1 MKKITFLLIR
11 KFFIIIVLILIFS
24 NARAQHFSFEGGNP
38 ADPVWTL
45 YFSGATFDGQN
56 LVSGDEIAVFDGSKM
71 VGAFVLDKICT
82 PENAFSNDL
91 SAFKTL
97 TNGPGWVSGNAV
109 SFKCWD
115 ASTGI
120 ESSVCT
126 PTYTD
131 PYNDPW
137 CWTQNIFPPGD
148 GYYSVVSV
156 AFITQNIPVTG
167 ITVNPHSLGLTT
179 GETGQLTATVIPSN
193 ATNQNVTWSSDH
205 NEIASV
211 DNNGLVTAIGAG
223 TATIKATTVDGGFKD
238 SCMVTVSPLII
249 PVTGVTVSPHALTIY
264 VGQTGQVTATVVPA
278 NATNKNVTWYSQNSS
293 IANVNTTGLVTAIA
307 QGVAKVWVK
316 TEDGNFTDT
325 CTVTVANPPAP
336 VLVSATPGIGQIT
349 LTWTPIQ
356 QTKNPGRTTHF
367 NFEGGNPADPVYTLY
382 MFGAKLD
389 GADLVAGDEIGVY
402 DGAKLVGSIV
412 LSSVCSV
419 DNYSNAIPAFKT
431 LTNGPGYVPGH
442 AVSFRCWDASL
453 NLEISNFQVSY
464 MNLYDGWTQNVF
476 PDGDGIFSF
485 PVVEF
490 TSYVPTFNVYYT
502 DGTLRASNITGNTY
516 TDTGLSNGTQYCY
529 YIKQIMA
536 DGSLSAPSNSLCATT
551 LNPLPGPAGT
561 ISGLTTVCQG
571 QQGVAYSV
579 SPITNATGYVWTL
592 PAGATIATGSNTNS
606 ITVNYSNTA
615 VSGNISV
622 YGTNSYGN
630 GTPSSLTITVN
641 PLPSAA
647 GTITGTSTVCQG
659 QQGVAYSVG
668 TITGATGYV
677 WTLPTG
683 ATIATGSNTNSI
695 TVNYSNTAV
704 SGDITVYGTNT
715 CGNGTISPA
724 FAVTVNSVPSATG
737 TITGTSTV
745 CQGQQG
751 LAYSVGT
758 ITGATGY
765 VWTLPSGATIAT
777 GSNTNAITVNYSNT
791 AISGDITV
799 YGTNNCGNGTVSP
812 AFAVTVN
819 SVPSVAGTITGTST
833 ICQGQQGV
841 VYSVSPITNATG
853 YVWTLPSG
861 ATIATGN
868 NTNAITVNY
877 SNTAISGDITVYG
890 TNTCGNGTISPAF
903 AVTVNSVPSAA
914 GTITGTSTICQGQQG
929 VVYSVSP
936 ITNATGYVWTL
947 PSGATIAT
955 GNNTNAITVNYSNTA
970 ISGDITVYGTNTCG
984 NGTISPAFAVT
995 VNSVPSAAGTITG
1008 TSTICQG
1015 QQGVVYSVS
1024 PITNATG
1031 YVWTLPS
1038 GATIATGN
1046 NTNAITVNYSN
1057 TAISGNITVYGTNTC
1072 GNGTIS
1078 PAFAVTV
1085 NSVPSTAGTI
1095 TGTSTICQGQQGV
1108 AYSVG
1113 TITGATGYVWTLP
1126 SGATIATGS
1135 NTNAITVNYSN
1146 TAISGNI
1153 TVYGTNSCGNGTISP
1168 AFAVTVNSVPSA
1180 AGTIT
1185 GTSTVCQG
1193 QQGVT
1198 YSVGTITG
1206 ATGYVWTL
1214 PAGATIATG
1223 SNTNAIT
1230 VNYSNTAISGNI
1242 TVYGTNSC
1250 GNGTVSPAF
1259 AVTVNS
1265 VPAVAGTISG
1275 LTTVYQ
1281 RQNRIAYSVPLIENA
1296 TGYVWTLPTGAT
1308 IESGDNTNSIT
1319 VSFSASSVS
1328 GNISV
1333 YGTNSCGNGTSS
1345 SQAITVVP
1353 SHFAFTGGNA
1363 SDPTYTIYLPS
1374 ALLDAVDLQFGD
1386 EISVFDG
1393 TTMVGAFTLS
1403 EVLTPANQLANA
1415 MVAFSTLNTGSGYV
1429 AGDPVTFKCFDVSA
1443 GVEISNF
1450 EAAYGDPFGG
1460 AWTQPYFPSADA
1472 EYSFAS
1478 LNFHSFLTQSIN
1490 LNVAGFQYVS
1500 SYLVPQNPNMKTI
1513 CTNILN
1519 NLDYVKNNAGLM
1531 LRKIG
1536 PNWVNGIGNWNPVE
1550 SYVFKMK
1557 GQATLNIYG
1566 FKIDPLT
1573 QFNFVTG
1580 FQFVSYIHDY
1590 PMDAKVAFT
1599 SILSKLNYVKNTAG
1613 LMLRKIGPNWVNG
1626 IGNLKPGE
1634 GYIVNM
1640 KNASTFTYPL
1650 ADLTKANNE
1659 FMASQHFIFE
1669 GGDAAS
1675 PVYTVYIADAE
1686 VNGVDLQVGDEI
1698 GVFDGE
1704 TLVGSLVLT
1713 QVPTAENQ
1721 FENAIPIFTV
1731 LNSGTGYQ
1739 PGNQISFRIWKA
1751 SKNLEYEHAAF
1762 DFSNPYGDAHTSAI
1776 FPDDDAAYSIA
1787 SLKVSATDIIDYN
1800 KPVFITSAFPNPFS
1814 QHTTIEYTL
1823 RDNAMVTLLLYNSVG
1838 QKVKTLSDSRELQGK
1853 HTIELDGTTLQPGVY
1868 YLRLEAITNSD
1879 KLTDLRKIV
1888 LVK

>member
-11 KFFIIIVLILIFS
+11 KFFVIIVLMLMFS
-24 NARAQHFSFEGGNP
+24 NVRAQHFSFEGGNP

-56 LVSGDEIAVFDGSKM
+56 LVSGDEIAIFDGSKM

-82 PENAFSNDL
+82 SENAFSNDL

-131 PYNDPW
+131 PYIDPW

-167 ITVNPHSLGLTT
+167 ITVDPHSLGLTT
-179 GETGQLTATVIPSN
+179 GETGQLTATVTPSN
-193 ATNQNVTWSSDH
+193 ATNQNVTWSSNH

-223 TATIKATTVDGGFKD
+223 MATIKATTVDGGFKD

-249 PVTGVTVSPHALTIY
+249 PVTGVTVSPHTLTIY

-278 NATNKNVTWYSQNSS
+278 NATNQNVTWYSQNSS
-293 IANVNTTGLVTAIA
+293 IASINTTGLVTAIT

-336 VLVSATPGIGQIT
+336 ILVSATPGIGQIA
-349 LTWTPIQ
+349 LVWTPIQ

-389 GADLVAGDEIGVY
+389 GVDLVAGDEIGVY

-412 LSSVCSV
+412 LSSACSV
-419 DNYSNAIPAFKT
+419 DNYNNAIPAFKT

-464 MNLYDGWTQNVF
+464 MNLYEGWTQNVF

-536 DGSLSAPSNSLCATT
+536 DGSLSVPSNSLCATT

-579 SPITNATGYVWTL
+579 FPITNATGYVWTL

-677 WTLPTG
+677 WTLPAG
-683 ATIATGSNTNSI
+683 ATIATGNNTNS
-695 TVNYSNTAV
+695 
-704 SGDITVYGTNT
+704 
-715 CGNGTISPA
+715 
-724 FAVTVNSVPSATG
+724 
-737 TITGTSTV
+737 
-745 CQGQQG
+745 
-751 LAYSVGT
+751 
-758 ITGATGY
+758 
-765 VWTLPSGATIAT
+765 
-777 GSNTNAITVNYSNT
+777 ITVNYSNT

-799 YGTNNCGNGTVSP
+799 YGTNSCGNGTVSP

-819 SVPSVAGTITGTST
+819 SVPSVAGTITGIST
-833 ICQGQQGV
+833 VCQGQQGIA
-841 VYSVSPITNATG
+841 YSVETITGATG
-853 YVWTLPSG
+853 YVWTLPAG

-868 NTNAITVNY
+868 NTNSITVNY

-890 TNTCGNGTISPAF
+890 TNTCGNGT
-903 AVTVNSVPSAA
+903 V
-914 GTITGTSTICQGQQG
+914 
-929 VVYSVSP
+929 
-936 ITNATGYVWTL
+936 
-947 PSGATIAT
+947 
-955 GNNTNAITVNYSNTA
+955 
-970 ISGDITVYGTNTCG
+970 
-984 NGTISPAFAVT
+984 
-995 VNSVPSAAGTITG
+995 
-1008 TSTICQG
+1008 
-1015 QQGVVYSVS
+1015 
-1024 PITNATG
+1024 
-1031 YVWTLPS
+1031 
-1038 GATIATGN
+1038 
-1046 NTNAITVNYSN
+1046 
-1057 TAISGNITVYGTNTC
+1057 
-1072 GNGTIS
+1072 
-1078 PAFAVTV
+1078 
-1085 NSVPSTAGTI
+1085 
-1095 TGTSTICQGQQGV
+1095 
-1108 AYSVG
+1108 
-1113 TITGATGYVWTLP
+1113 
-1126 SGATIATGS
+1126 
-1135 NTNAITVNYSN
+1135 
-1146 TAISGNI
+1146 
-1153 TVYGTNSCGNGTISP
+1153 SP

-1193 QQGVT
+1193 QQGVA

-1223 SNTNAIT
+1223 NNTNSIT
-1230 VNYSNTAISGNI
+1230 VNYSNTAISGDI
-1242 TVYGTNSC
+1242 TVYGTNSCGNGAVSPAFAVTVNSVPVATGTITGTSTVCQGQQGVAYSVGIITGATGYVWTLPAGATIATGNNTNSITVNYSNTAISGDITVYGTNTCGNGTLSPAFAVTVNSVPSVAGTIAGTSTVCQGQQGVAYSVGTITGATGYIWTLPAGATIATGSNTNSITVNYSNTAISGDIIVYGTNSC

-1259 AVTVNS
+1259 AVTINS
-1265 VPAVAGTISG
+1265 GPSAAGTISG

-1296 TGYVWTLPTGAT
+1296 SGYVWTLPTGAT
-1308 IESGDNTNSIT
+1308 IESGDNTNSII

-1345 SQAITVVP
+1345 SQTITVVP

-1403 EVLTPANQLANA
+1403 EVLTPANQLANV

-1450 EAAYGDPFGG
+1450 EAAYSDPFGG

-1536 PNWVNGIGNWNPVE
+1536 PNWVNGIGNWNSVE

-1557 GQATLNIYG
+1557 GQATLNIHG

-1573 QFNFVTG
+1573 PFNFVTG

-1659 FMASQHFIFE
+1659 FMTSQHFVFE

-1675 PVYTVYIADAE
+1675 PVYTVYIADAK

-1704 TLVGSLVLT
+1704 TLVGALAIT

-1739 PGNQISFRIWKA
+1739 PGNPVSFKIWKA
-1751 SKNLEYEHAAF
+1751 SENLEYEFATF

-1800 KPVFITSAFPNPFS
+1800 KPVFITSVFPNPFS
-1814 QHTTIEYTL
+1814 QRTTIEYTL

-1838 QKVKTLSDSRELQGK
+1838 QIVKALSDSRELQGK
-1853 HTIELDGTTLQPGVY
+1853 HSIELDGTTLQPGVY

>member
-819 SVPSVAGTITGTST
+819 SVPSV
-833 ICQGQQGV
+833 
-841 VYSVSPITNATG
+841 
-853 YVWTLPSG
+853 
-861 ATIATGN
+861 
-868 NTNAITVNY
+868 
-877 SNTAISGDITVYG
+877 
-890 TNTCGNGTISPAF
+890 
-903 AVTVNSVPSAA
+903 
-914 GTITGTSTICQGQQG
+914 
-929 VVYSVSP
+929 
-936 ITNATGYVWTL
+936 
-947 PSGATIAT
+947 
-955 GNNTNAITVNYSNTA
+955 
-970 ISGDITVYGTNTCG
+970 
-984 NGTISPAFAVT
+984 
-995 VNSVPSAAGTITG
+995 AGTITG